1 MDTLYSQINSEINMN
16 VLKFCRLISKNFNI
30 TEPKEL
36 YKLGVDALPKEVT
49 EDIVIK
55 KKLIWK
61 IMKKLILKIMNNFNN
76 YRLLKF
82 MIQVKEKNKTN
93 KGTCH

>member
-36 YKLGVDALPKEVT
+36 YKLWVDALPKKLQKT
-49 EDIVIK
+49 LSLK
-55 KKLIWK
+55 K
-61 IMKKLILKIMNNFNN
+61 N
-76 YRLLKF
+76 
-82 MIQVKEKNKTN
+82 
-93 KGTCH
+93 

>member
-36 YKLGVDALPKEVT
+36 YKLWVDALPKEVT

-55 KKLIWK
+55 EK
-61 IMKKLILKIMNNFNN
+61 INMENNEEINFEIMNNFNN
-76 YRLLKF
+76 YRLLKL
-82 MIQVKEKNKTN
+82 
-93 KGTCH
+93 

>member
-36 YKLGVDALPKEVT
+36 YKLWVDALPKEVT

-55 KKLIWK
+55 EK
-61 IMKKLILKIMNNFNN
+61 INM
-76 YRLLKF
+76 
-82 MIQVKEKNKTN
+82 EK
-93 KGTCH
+93 

>member
-36 YKLGVDALPKEVT
+36 YKFWVDALPKKLQKT
-49 EDIVIK
+49 LSLK

-61 IMKKLILKIMNNFNN
+61 IMKKLI
-76 YRLLKF
+76 
-82 MIQVKEKNKTN
+82 
-93 KGTCH
+93 